1 MMGPPRVIKV
11 LMGVVP
17 HCARART
24 VWVSCLP
31 SLFKIPS
38 ACSSPPAE
46 CAARRDALADTTAR
60 KACAHIA
67 RGAGSR
73 LLGCGPHSHT
83 HSVVSPG

>member
-17 HCARART
+17 HCARAR
-24 VWVSCLP
+24 
-31 SLFKIPS
+31 SLFGCPVSRSPS